1 MYLLFSPLA
10 DDGLVCVIEVI
21 TSFVVIGS
29 TLIVSNNLTPPTT
42 PPSTGEQPSNYI

>member
-10 DDGLVCVIEVI
+10 DDGLVCDIEVI

-29 TLIVSNNLTPPTT
+29 TLILSNTLTPPTT
-42 PPSTGEQPSNYI
+42 PPSTVE